1 MPRAQARA
9 QRRSTPST
17 IRRHFG
23 LRSSSAPPFYRNL
36 AKLTVTRMGNDGFDS
51 SDETGY
57 SSDDGYMFC
66 QRNGCGRSN
75 PWGDPAHCCTLCACW
90 ENGKWQTHSIE
101 CDADYIRERILRKP
115 WKPGRAGRDLMLLD
129 IRERDAISLR
139 LCKKSE
145 EGLLLKILFRTWVR
159 RWQTSQSYAQYIRTC
174 KFREYMREAR
184 DIMLLLILGSKQKAL
199 GRLEIVFR
207 SWARMVRM
215 WRQGPRSS
223 SSVRWTRRSL
233 QQPIW
238 EKAD

>member
-1 MPRAQARA
+1 MD
-9 QRRSTPST
+9 
-17 IRRHFG
+17 
-23 LRSSSAPPFYRNL
+23 
-36 AKLTVTRMGNDGFDS
+36 NDGFDGT
-51 SDETGY
+51 DETGY
-57 SSDDGYMFC
+57 SSDGYMFC
-66 QRNGCGRSN
+66 QRDGCGRSI
-75 PWGDPAHCCTLCACW
+75 PWGEDPVHYTHCCTLCACYDD
-90 ENGKWQTHSIE
+90 GKKWQTHSIE
-101 CDADYIRERILRKP
+101 CDADHIRECIMRKP
-115 WKPGRAGRDLMLLD
+115 WKPGRAGRDPMLLE

-184 DIMLLLILGSKQKAL
+184 DIMILLILGSGEEAL

-223 SSVRWTRRSL
+223 SSVCCTRRSL
-233 QQPIW
+233 QYTIW
-238 EKAD
+238 ERVD